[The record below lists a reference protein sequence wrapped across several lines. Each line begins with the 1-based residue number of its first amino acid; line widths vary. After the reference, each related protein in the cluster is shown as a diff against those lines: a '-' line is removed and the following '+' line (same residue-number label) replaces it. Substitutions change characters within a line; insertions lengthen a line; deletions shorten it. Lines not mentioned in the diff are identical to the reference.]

1 MGNWCQPME
10 QGGCPDVNMVSKR
23 GFMEK
28 QKAMAHRS
36 FFFFCDIAC
45 YILHIRQT
53 ASEFSGGGSG
63 LRDYS
68 SLSVVGPVAKTVAVA
83 VAESMAVVSTVVVR
97 VSLGLSLP
105 LAVVNSVAVAVG
117 GVAIALGPVATVQQV
132 GISSGIGLS
141 LSLPLSVVKSMAVAV
156 VAKTVA
162 SVEEVGVSLC
172 LGFRL
177 SSSDGRESE

>member
-53 ASEFSGGGSG
+53 ESEFSGDGSG

-117 GVAIALGPVATVQQV
+117 AVATVQQV
-132 GISSGIGLS
+132 GISSGLGLS
-141 LSLPLSVVKSMAVAV
+141 LSLPLAVVKCMAVAVVGLSGSLRLSLGLPLAIVKSMAVAV
-156 VAKTVA
+156 GPVAK
-162 SVEEVGVSLC
+162 S
-172 LGFRL
+172 
-177 SSSDGRESE
+177 